1 LGAGINKVVS
11 FAFTAELALLCS
23 GVMQDATVIERIRLK
38 YLALDAVLDERSK
51 RQWAAAEA
59 RDYGYG
65 GVTAVAAATGLA
77 RDTIAAGLRELEY
90 RESHPDEP
98 VTERLRRAGAGRKRL
113 TESDPT
119 LLAALET
126 LLEPLTRGDPM
137 SPLRWTCKSTRRLA
151 TELTSQGHRVGY
163 RTVAWLLHE
172 AGYSLQ
178 ANRKT
183 REGNQHP
190 DRNAQFEFINAQ
202 ATRFQKRRQPVISVD
217 TKKKELVGD
226 FKNGGREWRPEGE
239 PEKVRVHD
247 FPDKELGKAIPYG
260 VYDVTNNQGWVSVG
274 IDHDTAYFATAS
286 IRRWWREM
294 GTRRFP
300 RGTELFI
307 TADGGGSNGYRTRL
321 WKVALQDLAD
331 EIGLKLTV
339 SHFPPGTSKWNK
351 VEHRLF
357 SFITQNWRGKP
368 LVSIQVIVNLIA
380 ATRTTKGLIVKA
392 ALDEGKYETGTTVTD
407 EQIARLNLKPAKFHG
422 EWNYT
427 IRPHRRKT

>member
-1 LGAGINKVVS
+1 
-11 FAFTAELALLCS
+11 
-23 GVMQDATVIERIRLK
+23 MQDAAVIDRIRVK
-38 YLALDAVLDERSK
+38 FRALDAVLDERSR

-59 RDYGYG
+59 LEYGYG

-77 RDTIAAGLRELEY
+77 RDTIAAGIQQLRY
-90 RESHPDEP
+90 RERHPDEP
-98 VTERLRRAGAGRKRL
+98 VTERLRKSGAGRKTL
-113 TESDPT
+113 TESDAT
-119 LLAALET
+119 LVSALEA
-126 LLEPLTRGDPM
+126 LVEPLTRGDPE
-137 SPLRWTCKSTRRLA
+137 SLLRWTCKSTRRLA
-151 TELTSQGHRVGY
+151 EELSSQGHRLGY
-163 RTVAWLLHE
+163 RSVAWLLHE

-190 DRNAQFEFINAQ
+190 DRNAQFEFINTQ
-202 ATRFQKRRQPVISVD
+202 ATRFQKRGQPVISVD

-226 FKNGGREWRPEGE
+226 FKNPGSEWHPEGQA
-239 PEKVRVHD
+239 EKVRVHD
-247 FPDKELGKAIPYG
+247 FKDEELGKAIPYG

-286 IRRWWREM
+286 IHRWWEEM
-294 GTRRFP
+294 GTARFP
-300 RGTELFI
+300 RAKELFI
-307 TADGGGSNGYRTRL
+307 TADGGGSNSFRVRL
-321 WKVALQDLAD
+321 WKVALQKLAND
-331 EIGLKLTV
+331 VGLNLSV

-368 LVSIQVIVNLIA
+368 LVSVQVIVNLIA

-392 ALDEGKYETGTTVTD
+392 AIDDRKYDIGIEVTD
-407 EQIARLNLKPAKFHG
+407 EEMAKLNIAPAMFHG

-427 IRPHRRKT
+427 IKPQRKN